1 MAVKTVQPWTGT
13 PTGINVYAYPLSNAY
28 PIAQWATHRVL
39 LPDQEGSRPITLDDD
54 KGLYWGL
61 FEGNTQPSDKSK
73 AVATVSLE
81 ENGSTAFPAGLTVAI
96 PSVLENANYDPFSIV
111 RYRGTTWVVTFETLG
126 VLSNISQL
134 WFTLRKRHNDSDS
147 NSLLQISLT
156 GGLIISNGSGTNITS
171 SNGSVTVT
179 DNVNGTVVV
188 LVKPSETTKL
198 PIMDN
203 LNYDLKVV
211 RSNGDVD
218 LIHESNKFRIA
229 RDVTRRVS
237 NA

>member
-13 PTGINVYAYPLSNAY
+13 PTGINVYAYPLSNTY
-28 PIAQWATHRVL
+28 PIAQWTTHRVL
-39 LPDQEGSRPITLDDD
+39 LPDQEGSRPITLDDV

-61 FEGNTQPSDKSK
+61 FEGDTQPLNKSQ

-81 ENGSTAFPAGLTVAI
+81 ENSTQFPSGLTVAI

-111 RYRGTTWVVTFETLG
+111 RYRGTTWVITFEDLG
-126 VLSNISQL
+126 VLNNISQL

-179 DNVNGTVVV
+179 DSTNGTVVV
-188 LVKPSETTKL
+188 LVNPTETTNL
-198 PIMDN
+198 PVMDN

-211 RSNGDVD
+211 RNNGNVE
-218 LIHESNKFRIA
+218 LVHESNKFRIA

>member
-1 MAVKTVQPWTGT
+1 MTVKTVPSWTGS
-13 PTGINVYAYPLSNAY
+13 PTGINVYAYPLSNTY
-28 PIAQWATHRVL
+28 PIAQWTSHRVL
-39 LPDQEGSRPITLDDD
+39 LPDQEGSRPITLDDV

-61 FEGNTQPSDKSK
+61 FEGDTQPLNKSQ

-81 ENGSTAFPAGLTVAI
+81 ENSTQFPSGLTVAI

-111 RYRGTTWVVTFETLG
+111 RYRGTTWVITFEDLG
-126 VLSNISQL
+126 VLNNVSQL

-179 DNVNGTVVV
+179 DSTNGTVVV
-188 LVKPSETTKL
+188 LVNPTETTNL
-198 PIMDN
+198 PVMDN

-211 RSNGDVD
+211 RNNGNVE
-218 LIHESNKFRIA
+218 LVHESNKFRIA